1 MGNGE
6 DGTGLGQEGPAR
18 SHGRSTR
25 PAYITKNYSMNRSR
39 RSIQGFSLL
48 ELMVVI
54 TIIALLAT
62 MSMPAYS
69 LWVTKA
75 RMTKDVSNQK
85 QVITALRLFAF
96 DNEGTFPVGE
106 EAGSQF
112 STSTEA
118 FQYLIKET
126 DLGTEEIFFTQGN
139 PDKTMPPN
147 NDGELVKEENCMSY
161 VSGLT
166 DTSPARSPIVADEME
181 GPGTFG
187 ENHPWLSSKKAVVGY
202 VGGQVKVEK
211 LTSATAGATV
221 KVGEIEDIFQTGEED
236 EEGKVSG
243 GLLPPGI
250 SADKVLIP

>member
-1 MGNGE
+1 MKM
-6 DGTGLGQEGPAR
+6 LRKSAQA
-18 SHGRSTR
+18 
-25 PAYITKNYSMNRSR
+25 
-39 RSIQGFSLL
+39 FSLL

-85 QVITALRLFAF
+85 QILTALRLFAF

-112 STSTEA
+112 GTSTEA
-118 FQYLIKET
+118 FAHLIEET

-139 PDKTMPPN
+139 PDKTLPPN
-147 NDGELVKEENCMSY
+147 NDGELVEEENCMSY
-161 VSGLT
+161 VLGLT

-181 GPGTFG
+181 GPGSYG
-187 ENHPWLSSKKAVVGY
+187 ENHPWLNSKKAVVGY
-202 VGGQVKVEK
+202 VGGQVKIEK
-211 LTSATAGATV
+211 LTGKTGGATV
-221 KVGEIEDIFQTGEED
+221 TVGDIDDIFQPGEVD
-236 EEGKVSG
+236 EEGKVTG

-250 SADKVLIP
+250 ESDKVLNP